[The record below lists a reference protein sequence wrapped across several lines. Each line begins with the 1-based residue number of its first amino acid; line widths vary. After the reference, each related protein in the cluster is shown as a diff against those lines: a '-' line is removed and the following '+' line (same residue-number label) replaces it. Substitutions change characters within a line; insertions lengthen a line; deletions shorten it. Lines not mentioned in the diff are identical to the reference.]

1 MNISFQAQ
9 IKGGLT
15 NSEKKNQV
23 EPNEAAQDFQRGM
36 DLAEEAMLMEAMEEA
51 PKSRDKTAG
60 FFWKPW
66 QEGLVSRF
74 SSKNRVWNDVFFLGW
89 EWI

>member
-1 MNISFQAQ
+1 MVEN
-9 IKGGLT
+9 KVPGT
-15 NSEKKNQV
+15 NQGWSYQFWKKNQV

-60 FFWKPW
+60 FFF
-66 QEGLVSRF
+66 GNHGR
-74 SSKNRVWNDVFFLGW
+74 RVWSPGSPRKTGCEMMCFF
-89 EWI
+89 